1 MFYKVDSTR
10 VTMREFSVSTP
21 LLLWPIALPIFGLMK
36 ILRIRVD
43 GSPDDPNV
51 EWLSEHEVPRQKVP
65 QDLRTRFEPL
75 EAELAELGFESPVF
89 HQWHDRSQHTQFHL
103 ETQRHSSGQAFGRLH
118 HKHWSFPTPQR
129 DYLFAI
135 FVSEFDDGSF
145 LVSTAG
151 KKDLFPVPPNVVV
164 QRLAGA
170 SATKLWAAHQSALQR
185 ETLARSP
192 VPIRDA
198 RDLDERIERFQST
211 LRDFH
216 VERGA
221 FVPLPTKLSS
231 ETPVPAS
238 TSDTDNLEL
247 VDVIET
253 DEVPIL
259 VADGEPV
266 LDEQHVSVIEE
277 IRRQQKKRGGWLGA
291 IALLVV
297 SAVVFVGAG
306 AAQWDWKSSLLLVPI
321 LLFHEAGHWVAMKVF
336 GYRNLKMFFI
346 PFFGAGV
353 SGRSYNVAG
362 WKKAVVALAGPLPGV
377 WLSIVLGVVALIV
390 EKPQLLDVALLALI
404 LNSFNLL
411 PILPLD
417 GGQNLHAVL
426 FSRHPI
432 LDIVFRAAASLA
444 LMGGSVL
451 LGDKFLFYLGL
462 VMLFSLPIAFK
473 TMKIVSKLRDEQLD
487 TQATADESVPIATA
501 VRIVDE
507 LRAVLSPQQQQ
518 NKLLAKL
525 TLDVFES
532 LNSRPPGVFGSLTL
546 LAAHGGTFLMAIVF
560 AMVFV
565 VGKHGNL
572 GDLVRQAANMPQ
584 QSYQCGSSE
593 RWEGADAAR
602 DLDAE
607 RQTLVANFRDEA
619 TATATHRDLTGR
631 LPPFATA
638 TRFGQTL
645 FVTLPAADDESRKL
659 WLQELEKTAQH
670 VVVGN
675 KEFQVTLRLT
685 CIARSAEEAQKL
697 EEELQEYFQCPAEMW
712 LIPPW
717 SSRGPLSAD
726 QRQAR
731 RTYQRALK
739 TEHTYDDPQA
749 KEFVKPMA
757 QARKQGDKKE
767 LDRLVKLQQE
777 RFTAARQ
784 ENRDRLKRELS
795 DKLSQ
800 DVLER
805 YELIPQW
812 EPDLNED
819 NAEGA
824 ANRAEKLKAFTEKRH
839 AALRHVGELLGQVP
853 LENEQPSG
861 RDRLEL
867 AQNFFV
873 SRNGLLLSIPFISF
887 TRTDHGLPRMAEWL
901 CGKGCLDVKYA
912 INNFGA
918 NGVGNLDLD

>member
-10 VTMREFSVSTP
+10 MTMREFSVSTP
-21 LLLWPIALPIFGLMK
+21 LLLWPIALPIFGLLK
-36 ILRIRVD
+36 VLRVRVD
-43 GSPDDPNV
+43 GSPDDPNI
-51 EWLSEHEVPRQKVP
+51 EWLSEHEVPRQKLP
-65 QDLRTRFEPL
+65 KDLQTRFDPL
-75 EAELAELGFESPVF
+75 EAELAELDFESPVF

-103 ETQRHSSGQAFGRLH
+103 ETLRHSSGQAFGRLH
-118 HKHWSFPTPQR
+118 HKHWSFPKPPR
-129 DYLFAI
+129 DYLFAM

-164 QRLAGA
+164 QRMAGA

-192 VPIRDA
+192 VPIRDDH
-198 RDLDERIERFQST
+198 DLDEQIEKFQST

-221 FVPLPTKLSS
+221 FVPLPTKLSPEMPS
-231 ETPVPAS
+231 PVLAS
-238 TSDTDNLEL
+238 TIDTASLEL
-247 VDVIET
+247 VDVVDA

-259 VADGEPV
+259 AAESEPV

-306 AAQWDWKSSLLLVPI
+306 AAQWDWKFALLLVPI

-377 WLSIVLGVVALIV
+377 WLSIVLGVVALIM
-390 EKPQLLDVALLALI
+390 EKPQLLEVAILALI

-432 LDIVFRAAASLA
+432 LDIVFRAVASLA

-451 LGDKFLFYLGL
+451 LSDKFLFYLGL

-487 TQATADESVPIATA
+487 TQATADESVPVATA

-532 LNSRPPGVFGSLTL
+532 LNSRPPGVFASLTL
-546 LAAHGGTFLMAIVF
+546 LAAHGGTFLMALVF

-572 GDLVRQAANMPQ
+572 GDFVRQAANMPQ
-584 QSYQCGSSE
+584 QSYQCGRSE
-593 RWEGADAAR
+593 RWDGADVAR

-619 TATATHRDLTGR
+619 MATAAHRDLTGR

-645 FVTLPAADDESRKL
+645 FVTLPAADDDARKL
-659 WLQELEKTAQH
+659 WLQELEKTAKQ

-675 KEFQVTLRLT
+675 KEFVITLRLT

-697 EEELQEYFQCPAEMW
+697 EEELQEHFQCPTEMC

-717 SSRGPLSAD
+717 SSSGPLSAD

-731 RTYQRALK
+731 QLYQRATK
-739 TEHTYDDPQA
+739 AEADFGFDDPQS
-749 KEFVKPMA
+749 KENQKQMA
-757 QARKQGDKKE
+757 QARRQGDKKE

-777 RFTAARQ
+777 RFAAAKQ
-784 ENRDRLKRELS
+784 VSRDRLKRELS

-800 DVLER
+800 DLLQR

-812 EPDLNED
+812 EPDLHED
-819 NAEGA
+819 
-824 ANRAEKLKAFTEKRH
+824 KAFTEKRN
-839 AALRHVGELLGQVP
+839 AAFRYIGELLGQVP
-853 LENEQPSG
+853 LENEQPIG
-861 RDRLEL
+861 KERLEM
-867 AQNFFV
+867 AQGGFV
-873 SRNGLLLSIPFISF
+873 HRNGLLLSVQFISF

-901 CGKGCLDVKYA
+901 CGKGCLDVKYS
-912 INNFGA
+912 INNFGLD
-918 NGVGNLDLD
+918 GLGGLDLD